1 LSSDALRNPGKDE
14 INEVIM
20 SANMKSVTNKLHDY
34 ASSQIDEFERGLEKI
49 IDDAALDFF

>member
-1 LSSDALRNPGKDE
+1 
-14 INEVIM
+14 M